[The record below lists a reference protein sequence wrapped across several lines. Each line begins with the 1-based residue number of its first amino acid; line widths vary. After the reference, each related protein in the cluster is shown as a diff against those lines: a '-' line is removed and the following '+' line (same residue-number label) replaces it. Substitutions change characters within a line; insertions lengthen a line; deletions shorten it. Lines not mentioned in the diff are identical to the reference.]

1 MTEETASSNLA
12 RRPNVPSPNLVRAAP
27 SHGEGSGFESQEDDQ
42 TSRSSVGLECHF
54 DIVEVEGSIPSVK
67 TIFVENS
74 LYLGRDVLYNYL
86 CHLMVVVL

>member
-1 MTEETASSNLA
+1 MSWVRIPDVNPTFP
-12 RRPNVPSPNLVRAAP
+12 RPMVRAAP

-74 LYLGRDVLYNYL
+74 LYLGCDVLYNYL
-86 CHLMVVVL
+86 CQF